1 MSGFTDK
8 PVAAISR
15 DGRKLSLRHGPIDL
29 VIGADGEPP
38 EVQAAYRQAAK
49 AFDGVLPELVSELQL
64 LRRPLST
71 NGPVPAGQIARAMHS
86 AASAHGDRF
95 VTPMVAVAGAVADHM
110 LSALTEGRELQRA
123 YVNNGGDIA
132 FHLTPGRSFDIGIC
146 SNPLTADMAGTATIE
161 DADNIRGIATS
172 GWRGRSHSLGI
183 ADAVTVLARDAVTA
197 DAAATIIAN
206 EVNIENSPNVARERA
221 CDLSPDS
228 DLGERLVTCDV
239 GDLSPSEI
247 NHALDCGER
256 AAARLLRRGRIAS
269 AFICLS
275 GAIRIVGGKQLA
287 ARDTGKQT
295 EGVNA

>member
-15 DGRKLSLRHGPIDL
+15 DGRKLNLRHGPIDL
-29 VIGADGEPP
+29 VISADGEPL
-38 EVQAAYRQAAK
+38 EVQAAYRQAVK

-64 LRRPLST
+64 LRQPISPT
-71 NGPVPAGQIARAMHS
+71 GAIPAGKIARAMHS
-86 AASAHGDRF
+86 AAASHGDRF

-110 LSALTEGRELQRA
+110 LHALTDGRELQRA

-132 FHLTPGRSFDIGIC
+132 LYLSSGQSFDIGIC
-146 SNPLTADMAGTATIE
+146 SNPATGEIAGTATVE
-161 DADNIRGIATS
+161 ETDNIGGIATS

-183 ADAVTVLARDAVTA
+183 ADAVTVLARDAATA

-206 EVNIENSPNVARERA
+206 EVNIESSPNIARERA

-228 DLGERLVTCDV
+228 DLGERLVTCEV
-239 GDLSPSEI
+239 GEPSPSEVTQ
-247 NHALDCGER
+247 ALDCGEQL
-256 AAARLLRRGRIAS
+256 ADRLLRRGRIAS
-269 AFICLS
+269 AFVCLS
-275 GAIRIVGGKQLA
+275 GDIRIVGGKRLVAQ
-287 ARDTGKQT
+287 DTVKIT